1 MNQENPAAKL
11 YSLIEK
17 AQRLGIENTRTVWA
31 NVLEVDRQN
40 TSALLN
46 KYSSLIDLY
55 YSTNKLIQNNDRL
68 NNERNMRY
76 MNLIGYALG
85 ALDLQSDNRQF
96 LDTLTSEVMT
106 ALYYISEN
114 ISLAYNLPDS
124 VAKEDEIKEILEDI
138 EALISNI
145 TDSELPADV
154 KQILVKNLFMMKESL
169 HSYFITG
176 IEGVR
181 ESLERTIGSVVMNNQ
196 VIAPEAADENVK
208 GFYKVML
215 RFNEIVSTINGAKE
229 LVAPLS
235 KIFLNE

>member
-1 MNQENPAAKL
+1 MIQENPATKL
-11 YSLIEK
+11 YSILEK
-17 AQRLGIENTRTVWA
+17 AKKMGNNDTRTVWA
-31 NVLEVDRQN
+31 NAFDVDRSD
-40 TSALLN
+40 TAALFSN
-46 KYSSLIDLY
+46 YNSLFELY
-55 YSTNKLIQNNDRL
+55 FSTKKLIEENDRL
-68 NNERNMRY
+68 NNTKNIQY
-76 MNLIGYALG
+76 LDIIGQALG
-85 ALDLQSDNRQF
+85 SFNLTGNTMNFRDRLTPEVLLALH
-96 LDTLTSEVMT
+96 
-106 ALYYISEN
+106 YIAEN
-114 ISLAYNLPDS
+114 ISLAYNLPNS
-124 VAKEDEIKEILEDI
+124 VASDEELKEILEDV

-145 TDSELPADV
+145 TDSHLPADV